1 MGPDITPETRRLLE
15 ELQTGIRSVLG
26 DRLVGLYLYGSLVT
40 GDFAAGISD
49 ADLLAATR
57 GNLTERDLEQLR
69 VMHADLVRRFPD
81 WDDRI
86 EVAYLSAHG
95 LRTFRTE
102 RSPLAIISPGEP
114 LHRVWAGTDWLMNWY
129 AVRAGGVA
137 LYGQPPDSLIPPIS
151 LDEFIAAIRQ
161 HADDWGR
168 VIETR
173 RSIKEQSY
181 AILTLCRALYSH
193 RFGKPVSKERA
204 AAWAMAAM
212 PEWSEL
218 IERAWLWRSDPQ
230 PADLPEITY
239 PETARFVRDV
249 RARIATPET
258 FSPAG

>member
-15 ELQTGIRSVLG
+15 DLQTGIRTILG

-40 GDFAAGISD
+40 EDFTPGVSD
-49 ADLLAATR
+49 ADLLAVTR
-57 GNLTERDLEQLR
+57 GDVTNDDLDQLR
-69 VMHADLVRRFPD
+69 IMHADLARRFPD

-102 RSPLAIISPGEP
+102 RSPLTIISPGEP
-114 LHRVWAGTDWLMNWY
+114 LHRVWAGEDWLMNWY
-129 AVRAGGVA
+129 FVRAGGVA
-137 LYGQPPDSLIPPIS
+137 LYGQPPDALIPAIS
-151 LDEFIAAIRQ
+151 LDEFITAVRK

-204 AAWAMAAM
+204 TAWAIGAM
-212 PEWSEL
+212 PEWSDL

-230 PADLPEITY
+230 PEDLPEIVY
-239 PETARFVRDV
+239 PETLRFINDA
-249 RARIATPET
+249 RARISKPET
-258 FSPAG
+258 FPPAG